1 LFVARLHSIAYKRRR
16 APKERLHVPCG
27 VLILTPLMHDPQWR
41 DTCPTLQGSAVT
53 LRELQRADALTLFT
67 LLTDEQVQH
76 FISPPPSSPH
86 GFELFIDWAASQREA
101 GTYVCFGVVPEGLTA
116 PVGVFQL
123 RQLNGDWRVAEWGF
137 IIAAPF
143 WGTGVFPAAAEC
155 ILQFAFDV
163 IGVHRIE
170 ARAAVPNGRGQG
182 ALRKLGAVN
191 ELNLR
196 KSFIRNGVRYD
207 QVMWSI
213 LAEEWRRRSQRQPYS
228 RG

>member
-1 LFVARLHSIAYKRRR
+1 VA
-16 APKERLHVPCG
+16 
-27 VLILTPLMHDPQWR
+27 PLMLDPQWR

-53 LRELQRADALTLFT
+53 LRELQRTDALTLFT

-86 GFELFIDWAASQREA
+86 GFELFIDWAAAQREA
-101 GTYVCFGVVPEGLTA
+101 GNYVCFGVVPEGLTE

-143 WGTGVFPAAAEC
+143 WGTGVFPDAAEC

-163 IGVHRIE
+163 IGIHRIE

-213 LAEEWRRRSQRQPYS
+213 LAEEWRRRSNRLNV
-228 RG
+228 